1 MKWAPDG
8 SLETA
13 RNLALPPRPLRV
25 AVSPLNGLEPSC
37 KGLQKGGKMSTI
49 FSRKHIQEGY
59 CMIFYGCIYWIL
71 LGNSNGTQFS
81 SVPEKLTLHNK
92 EKS

>member
-13 RNLALPPRPLRV
+13 RNLAPFFRPLRV

-37 KGLQKGGKMSTI
+37 KGLQKGGKYPQFALGNTA
-49 FSRKHIQEGY
+49 QEGY
-59 CMIFYGCIYWIL
+59 SMIFYGYIDISIGQLQWNPIFC
-71 LGNSNGTQFS
+71 G
-81 SVPEKLTLHNK
+81 
-92 EKS
+92 